1 MAYHYILSVIPEKLE
16 EDLLAAKQ
24 RVIEKTE
31 LLVKR
36 QKENITENVLQA
48 LDKDTRGELAD
59 NAWLHKQVRMYS
71 KIIIYRNC
79 FPTKTKLNIYK
90 YTNGPYQSYM
100 CVLVFSYLSC
110 NLFFFIQTRSNLL
123 KSM

>member
-1 MAYHYILSVIPEKLE
+1 MTDYYILSVIPEKLE

-59 NAWLHKQVRMYS
+59 NAWLHEQVRIYS
-71 KIIIYRNC
+71 KIIYRNC
-79 FPTKTKLNIYK
+79 FPTKQSLIYISI
-90 YTNGPYQSYM
+90 QMAHISCI
-100 CVLVFSYLSC
+100 CVCWFSLISVVI
-110 NLFFFIQTRSNLL
+110 FFSSFKPDQTC
-123 KSM
+123 